1 MDKRTKVITG
11 AGVGVV
17 VLAAGLIVG
26 PRLYADAEN
35 SRTEAA
41 PTLTAAAAAGAAEG
55 TEAPAATDGT
65 WTVGEGSFA
74 GYRVDEVL
82 SGNDITVTGRTED
95 VTGTLTVAE
104 GSLTEATVEVDMAS
118 IATDEARRDD
128 YFRGTALQVETY
140 PTATFELTEPVEL
153 EEGATSAQLVGE
165 LTIRDVTQAVTVDAQ
180 IAASGD
186 AVQVVGSV
194 PVTFADYGVEAP
206 NLGFVSVEDTG
217 AVEFDLRLTAG

>member
-11 AGVGVV
+11 TGVGVV
-17 VLAAGLIVG
+17 VLAAGLVVG

-41 PTLTAAAAAGAAEG
+41 PTLTAPAETGGAA
-55 TEAPAATDGT
+55 APAATDGT

-95 VTGTLTVAE
+95 VTGTVTVEE
-104 GSLTEATVEVDMAS
+104 GSLTGATVEVDMAS

-128 YFRGTALQVETY
+128 YFRGTALQVDTY
-140 PTATFELTEPVEL
+140 PTATFTLTEPVEL
-153 EEGATSAQLVGE
+153 AEGATSAQLAGE
-165 LTIRDVTQAVTVDAQ
+165 LTIRDVTQPVTVDAQ

-186 AVQVVGSV
+186 AVQVIGSV

-217 AVEFDLRLTAG
+217 FVEFDLRLAAG

>member
-17 VLAAGLIVG
+17 VLAAGLVVG

-35 SRTEAA
+35 RQVDAA
-41 PTLTAAAAAGAAEG
+41 PTLTTAAEAAS
-55 TEAPAATDGT
+55 TAAPAATDGT

-82 SGNDITVTGRTED
+82 SGNDITVTGRTEE
-95 VTGTLTVAE
+95 VTGTLTVAD
-104 GSLTEATVEVDMAS
+104 STLTEATVEVDMAS
-118 IATDEARRDD
+118 IATDQARRDD
-128 YFRGTALQVETY
+128 YFRDTALQVATY
-140 PTATFELTEPVEL
+140 PTATFTLTEPVEL
-153 EEGATSAQLVGE
+153 TEGATSAQLVGE
-165 LTIRDVTQAVTVDAQ
+165 LTIRDVTQPVTVDAQ
-180 IAASGD
+180 IAATGD

>member
-17 VLAAGLIVG
+17 VLATGLIVG
-26 PRLYADAEN
+26 PRLYADSQN
-35 SRTEAA
+35 STVDAA
-41 PTLTAAAAAGAAEG
+41 PTLTAAAEAGSTA
-55 TEAPAATDGT
+55 APAATDGT
-65 WTVGEGSFA
+65 WTIGDGSFA

-128 YFRGTALQVETY
+128 YFRSTALQVETY

-165 LTIRDVTQAVTVDAQ
+165 LTIRDVTQPVTVDAQ